1 MAVDYNDQRFQ
12 AVEAEKVS
20 ELNNVNNT
28 YNAMINGSDQYYQ
41 NKINATKDY
50 TATQQKIQ
58 QDNTNFTLERI
69 DQQKEQAG
77 KDYTKEQSGSYVD
90 FQKQTNQYGANA
102 EQMASQGLNTSG
114 YSESSKVSMYNQY
127 QNRVS
132 VARDVFSR
140 AVLNYDNSIKEA
152 QLANNA
158 RLAEIAYNALQTEL
172 ELSLQGFQYKNTLLQ
187 TQLQQQQQV
196 KNTSYAKWADV
207 QSQINTENQLAESA
221 RQYNQNYQL
230 QQQQLAEEKRQYEQ
244 KYNLEQQQLAIAR
257 AAAAKS
263 ASSSSSTINKTS
275 NSKVKASTSTATVK
289 LSNGKTGYTSA
300 TAAYKAIGGG
310 RPLNDKGLLK
320 DGYVMQ
326 STYKGKTY
334 YYAVKK

>member
-1 MAVDYNDQRFQ
+1 MYNLKSTLKISLP
-12 AVEAEKVS
+12 KVP
-20 ELNNVNNT
+20 
-28 YNAMINGSDQYYQ
+28 
-41 NKINATKDY
+41 
-50 TATQQKIQ
+50 
-58 QDNTNFTLERI
+58 DNTI
-69 DQQKEQAG
+69 KII
-77 KDYTKEQSGSYVD
+77 SY
-90 FQKQTNQYGANA
+90 
-102 EQMASQGLNTSG
+102 
-114 YSESSKVSMYNQY
+114 
-127 QNRVS
+127 
-132 VARDVFSR
+132 
-140 AVLNYDNSIKEA
+140 NSNSWQRK
-152 QLANNA
+152 
-158 RLAEIAYNALQTEL
+158 
-172 ELSLQGFQYKNTLLQ
+172 
-187 TQLQQQQQV
+187 
-196 KNTSYAKWADV
+196 
-207 QSQINTENQLAESA
+207 
-221 RQYNQNYQL
+221 
-230 QQQQLAEEKRQYEQ
+230 KRQYEQ